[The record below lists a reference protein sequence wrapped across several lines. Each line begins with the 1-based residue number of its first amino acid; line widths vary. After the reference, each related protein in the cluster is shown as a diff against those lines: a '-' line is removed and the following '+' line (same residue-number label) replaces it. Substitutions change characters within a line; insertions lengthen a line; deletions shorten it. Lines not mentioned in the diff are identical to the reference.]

1 VTDRRTWVGGIALG
15 IVAAPLVAKAQR
27 SGRVVRVGIAASTAP
42 LSALVGPEP
51 AEPTF
56 RAFVQGLRALGH
68 VEGQNLILERR
79 SAEGRPERFGGIVA
93 ELVAL
98 GSDVILTGNDRMT
111 RAAKAV
117 TSTVPI
123 VMAISA
129 DPVGTGIVQS
139 LARPGG
145 NVTGCTTQAGPEI
158 EAKRLELLKAMLPG
172 ASRIAV
178 LSSKEDG
185 TWERSLG
192 RSTRAA
198 AQTLGLTLVLAEFS
212 LRQYGDA
219 FTRISQARTDALFVA
234 PGGATYVDRA
244 VIVDFATRSR
254 LPSSFDIREAVEIGS
269 LMSYGV
275 NLPDNYRRAAGYV
288 DKILKGARPADL
300 PVEQPTKFE
309 LVINAKTAKELGITI
324 PPTVLLRADEVIQ

>member
-1 VTDRRTWVGGIALG
+1 VIDRRMCVGGVALG
-15 IVAAPLVAKAQR
+15 FVAAPLAAKAQP
-27 SGRVVRVGIAASTAP
+27 SGRVLRVGVAASIAP

-79 SAEGRPERFGGIVA
+79 SAEGRPERFGDIVA

-123 VMAISA
+123 VMVISA
-129 DPVGTGIVQS
+129 DPGGT
-139 LARPGG
+139 
-145 NVTGCTTQAGPEI
+145 
-158 EAKRLELLKAMLPG
+158 
-172 ASRIAV
+172 
-178 LSSKEDG
+178 
-185 TWERSLG
+185 
-192 RSTRAA
+192 
-198 AQTLGLTLVLAEFS
+198 
-212 LRQYGDA
+212 
-219 FTRISQARTDALFVA
+219 
-234 PGGATYVDRA
+234 GATYVDRA
-244 VIVDFATRSR
+244 VIVDFATRTR
-254 LPSSFDIREAVEIGS
+254 LPSSFDIREAVEIGG

-275 NLPDNYRRAAGYV
+275 NLADNYRRAAGYV
-288 DKILKGARPADL
+288 DKILKGAKPADL

-309 LVINAKTAKELGITI
+309 LVVNAKTAQALGTKI
-324 PPTVLLRADEVIQ
+324 PQSLLLRADEVIQ